1 MQRDEPEQLV
11 GAQPNAQHTAASA
24 RTEPFNLPLKST
36 PSSEL
41 KKRRFLSTVHHPC
54 FSLLSEGSSADLREA
69 AAGAPGARV
78 QMAPSAAEMARQVKL
93 LTAPQTA
100 GPTLTNFADTR
111 GFAASGG
118 FAAEKT
124 PLGLCYRR
132 CGGTALL
139 EQTGMEL
146 SSA

>member
-11 GAQPNAQHTAASA
+11 GAEPNAQHTAASA
-24 RTEPFNLPLKST
+24 RTEPFSLPLKST

-54 FSLLSEGSSADLREA
+54 FSLLSEGVWGANGCTRSA
-69 AAGAPGARV
+69 V
-78 QMAPSAAEMARQVKL
+78 QMAPSAAGMARRVKL
-93 LTAPQTA
+93 LTALQTA
-100 GPTLTNFADTR
+100 GPTLTNIADTR

-124 PLGLCYRR
+124 PPGLCSRR